1 MKIIL
6 PSGYETGIGYSNSF
20 IGALN
25 LKFDAPI
32 DLPLGLNLR
41 PYLDLGYYDDTRP
54 SGVRPT
60 YKTPDGEERFSDSYL
75 ISGGLSLEIGDYF
88 GVYIPLYFSGSEF
101 DQNGLSNSV
110 KQRGDFTTRIS
121 FNLNLNALNP
131 LNFLKKMIDSF

>member
-1 MKIIL
+1 L
-6 PSGYETGIGYSNSF
+6 PSGSETGIGYSNSF

-54 SGVRPT
+54 LGVRPN
-60 YKTPDGEERFSDSYL
+60 YNTPDGVVHFSDSYF

-88 GVYIPLYFSGSEF
+88 GIYMPLYFSGSEY
-101 DQNGLSNSV
+101 DPNGLSNSV
-110 KQRGDFTTRIS
+110 KQRGDFASRIS
-121 FNLNLNALNP
+121 FNLNLKALNP
-131 LNFLKKMIDSF
+131 LAFLKKMVDSF